1 MKDDTLQR
9 NNTGFLVG
17 LVHHITWRW
26 QLLELQFIILI
37 KCKISCVKNFISVR
51 MKPFGRNKKCVTC
64 KSPDYQAIQLNP
76 TTRCKIIFKI
86 NPIDRVFSTWRIE
99 GSPPLLPALAKSPPP
114 RRLTP
119 PKVHRTHWI
128 TIFKL

>member
-51 MKPFGRNKKCVTC
+51 MKPFGRNKRFVTC
-64 KSPDYQAIQLNP
+64 NPPGYQAIHLNP
-76 TTRCKIIFKI
+76 TTRGKIVFTI
-86 NPIDRVFSTWRIE
+86 NLLDRVFPTWVME
-99 GSPPLLPALAKSPPP
+99 GSPLPPLAKISPS
-114 RRLTP
+114 RLPP
-119 PKVHRTHWI
+119 PKVHCHHWI
-128 TIFKL
+128 TTFKL